1 MVVYIHTVKTL
12 EFSSTLSWS
21 SHCCACDTSTNASN
35 LNQGLNVHVVE
46 KLLPLICHVRV
57 FLQKAYD
64 IGYTWHCY
72 HNHATTKLL
81 QRQMCG
87 IQETPRLTTN
97 ANLKEN
103 LNYTSIQIVRILYIF
118 DVAITNTTCS
128 HATKMTSNR
137 KIMLTSY
144 RNQEA
149 TGKSATHV
157 MECNKLQNLRN

>member
-1 MVVYIHTVKTL
+1 ML
-12 EFSSTLSWS
+12 GSS
-21 SHCCACDTSTNASN
+21 CR
-35 LNQGLNVHVVE
+35 
-46 KLLPLICHVRV
+46 KP
-57 FLQKAYD
+57 D
-64 IGYTWHCY
+64 IGYTSGI
-72 HNHATTKLL
+72 AIITMQPQTTPEADVWDP
-81 QRQMCG
+81 R
-87 IQETPRLTTN
+87 TPRLTTN

-103 LNYTSIQIVRILYIF
+103 LNYTLIQIVSILYIF

-149 TGKSATHV
+149 TGKLVTHV

>member
-1 MVVYIHTVKTL
+1 MYAY
-12 EFSSTLSWS
+12 
-21 SHCCACDTSTNASN
+21 CCVCDTSTDASN
-35 LNQGLNVHVVE
+35 LNHGLNVHVVE

-64 IGYTWHCY
+64 IGYTSGI
-72 HNHATTKLL
+72 AIITMQPQTTPEADVWDP
-81 QRQMCG
+81 RR
-87 IQETPRLTTN
+87 PRLTTN

-103 LNYTSIQIVRILYIF
+103 LNYTLIQIVSILYIF

-144 RNQEA
+144 RLWELH
-149 TGKSATHV
+149 TLTS
-157 MECNKLQNLRN
+157 